1 DAAVRPDESDV
12 GHDADLGAAL
22 RAAADRAHSLHHR
35 CRRGTGRPTATLADE
50 RAAACARVAVAAA
63 LSLQHAQHDQ
73 LSGAHRTEQRCGDD
87 DRRPERRAALHARS
101 RRTAA
106 RHAGRGECDAAALPR
121 DPAGPFLRPALHRH
135 RCLPRGAA
143 SDGADLHP
151 AAAGGERDSP
161 RHRPQ
166 RGSRHDPRARLPS
179 RCPSADR
186 DLQQRRAAGGACG
199 RHRTAQHT
207 RASAPVVRQRSEIR
221 TARGTRRR
229 PRLDHAAAAGG
240 IVKALI
246 VDDEPLARHSIRLLL
261 ERDGEVEIAGECS
274 GADAAALIART
285 RPDILFLDIQMP
297 EVGGFELLEEIGL
310 GAVPVV
316 IFVTAYDHYAIQA
329 FDAHGL
335 DYLLKPFDDD
345 RFLHALERAKTQL
358 RTRGSATFAQR
369 FLVRVRDRFVVV
381 NTSEI
386 DWIEAADYYVTLH
399 AGGKSHLL
407 RETMAAIETR

>member
-1 DAAVRPDESDV
+1 M
-12 GHDADLGAAL
+12 
-22 RAAADRAHSLHHR
+22 
-35 CRRGTGRPTATLADE
+35 
-50 RAAACARVAVAAA
+50 
-63 LSLQHAQHDQ
+63 
-73 LSGAHRTEQRCGDD
+73 
-87 DRRPERRAALHARS
+87 
-101 RRTAA
+101 
-106 RHAGRGECDAAALPR
+106 
-121 DPAGPFLRPALHRH
+121 
-135 RCLPRGAA
+135 
-143 SDGADLHP
+143 
-151 AAAGGERDSP
+151 
-161 RHRPQ
+161 
-166 RGSRHDPRARLPS
+166 
-179 RCPSADR
+179 
-186 DLQQRRAAGGACG
+186 
-199 RHRTAQHT
+199 
-207 RASAPVVRQRSEIR
+207 
-221 TARGTRRR
+221 
-229 PRLDHAAAAGG
+229 
-240 IVKALI
+240 KALI

-407 RETMAAIETR
+407 RETMAAIETRLDPAHFVRVHRSAIVNIDRVREIHPMFRGDCTLVLADGTQVKLSRARREEFERIFSR